1 MLYNADGK
9 KMEYYNP
16 LKALNIAC
24 EALIWTREF
33 SVQMS
38 VYQEESGIVCVFFF
52 LNSSR
57 GSDGAWA

>member
-16 LKALNIAC
+16 LKAC

-57 GSDGAWA
+57 GSDGAGA

>member
-38 VYQEESGIVCVFFF
+38 VYQEESGIVCVCFFF
-52 LNSSR
+52 KQ
-57 GSDGAWA
+57 